1 MMVAR
6 RRCISRDS
14 SGFTA
19 AVWPVHGRSRYRRM
33 MELRLMLQIMSPFV
47 ADFVAKV
54 GYGGWM
60 PVSHSTIDDRL

>member
-1 MMVAR
+1 MLSPTLIFRNDTAR
-6 RRCISRDS
+6 RL
-14 SGFTA
+14 A
-19 AVWPVHGRSRYRRM
+19 AFAAAS
-33 MELRLMLQIMSPFV
+33 LLL

>member
-1 MMVAR
+1 MIKSAIKVITVTVFFM
-6 RRCISRDS
+6 
-14 SGFTA
+14 
-19 AVWPVHGRSRYRRM
+19 
-33 MELRLMLQIMSPFV
+33 